1 MSQSLHKLFKQKKC
15 NSLVHAVIKR
25 DKRGEVTWPAARKRV
40 NNNLLK
46 QLFCENL
53 KPISFLQMFFFKI
66 VFDKICHAIE
76 WKGVDGT
83 KTWIDCI
90 EKCIFCTIYFPFSHD
105 GVSCII
111 TASPGPISRHP
122 VQPEAA
128 EADPIAAL
136 STISARQ
143 AHCAITKIYYFS
155 PHQHLDQWSHN
166 NNTYR
171 DGWWWEP
178 FGTSF
183 FIYIPPK
190 YLRSM
195 KCSNNKNSRNPS

>member
-25 DKRGEVTWPAARKRV
+25 DKRGEVTWPGARKRV

-46 QLFCENL
+46 QLFCVNS
-53 KPISFLQMFFFKI
+53 KPISFLQMFFFQI

-111 TASPGPISRHP
+111 TASPGPITPARCSRGWPNCCTEHHQRQTGPLRYHQDLLLFSTPTSRP
-122 VQPEAA
+122 VE
-128 EADPIAAL
+128 
-136 STISARQ
+136 S
-143 AHCAITKIYYFS
+143 
-155 PHQHLDQWSHN
+155 
-166 NNTYR
+166 
-171 DGWWWEP
+171 
-178 FGTSF
+178 
-183 FIYIPPK
+183 
-190 YLRSM
+190 
-195 KCSNNKNSRNPS
+195 